1 MRASGQAVNGTER
14 AVVRERLA
22 SLFAPYSLESTTQPR
37 SIDTVLAAPLR
48 RGTSVYLTS
57 LPSDAPGA
65 MVEAARRLRR
75 GGLNPV
81 PHLSARSFSALA
93 DLDDRVARLA
103 AEAEVRQVLVI
114 GGDIDRPRG
123 SFSSGRELIATGLFE
138 KHGIRSVGLA
148 AYPEG
153 HPRIAAAVL
162 DQELAAKI
170 ATLQARGI
178 APYIVTQFCF
188 DAAPIAAL
196 LTRCAARFPGI
207 PVHLGL
213 AGPAKLTTLLRYAA
227 SCGIGASLRA
237 LRGGTG
243 LSKLMTESGPEPI
256 LASLARDDAACAA
269 IAQLHFFTFGGVK
282 RTAQWAQAM
291 AHGAFALTPDGMGL
305 IVEALAEIDTA
316 HHMR

>member
-1 MRASGQAVNGTER
+1 V
-14 AVVRERLA
+14 
-22 SLFAPYSLESTTQPR
+22 PYSLESTTQPR
-37 SIDTVLAAPLR
+37 AIDLALAAPLP
-48 RGTSVYLTS
+48 RGASVYLTS
-57 LPSDAPGA
+57 LLGDAPGA
-65 MVEAARRLRR
+65 VIEAARRLRR

-81 PHLSARSFSALA
+81 PHLSARSFAA
-93 DLDDRVARLA
+93 ATDLDDRVARLA

-123 SFSSGRELIATGLFE
+123 SFGSSRALIATGVLE

-188 DAAPIAAL
+188 EAAPIAAL
-196 LTRCAARFPGI
+196 LGRLATRFPGI

-237 LRGGTG
+237 LRGGAS
-243 LSKLMTESGPEPI
+243 LSKLMTESGAEPI
-256 LASLARDDAACAA
+256 LVSLARDDAACAA
-269 IAQLHFFTFGGVK
+269 IAQLHFFTFGGVT
-282 RTAQWAQAM
+282 RTAQWAQAL
-291 AHGAFALTPDGMGL
+291 AQGAFALTPDGAGL
-305 IVEALAEIDTA
+305 IVETLAEIDTA